1 MRLSIVLSLLSLIV
15 YSEVHANGIGAF
27 FGNIVICVDSKSS
40 KLLGNRYFLEK
51 QRFLLEILHHVH
63 EPLMN
68 QQWRSLGEHLVTDK
82 EQYVVGIRIQGT
94 KIYD

>member
-1 MRLSIVLSLLSLIV
+1 VRFLEILLVAWIL
-15 YSEVHANGIGAF
+15 NLQ
-27 FGNIVICVDSKSS
+27 

>member
-1 MRLSIVLSLLSLIV
+1 VRFLEILLFAWIL
-15 YSEVHANGIGAF
+15 NLQ
-27 FGNIVICVDSKSS
+27 

-63 EPLMN
+63 EPLTN